1 MYIHTLRNS
10 QWTIIHNNRPMDPD
24 EESMGY
30 LGGCKTRALQ
40 ATEIRLNGRR
50 DMCVN
55 ELRKRNIYSSTLC
68 AGLFCHQGVGY
79 KLRATPPRHLHPP
92 RKKEKKKK
100 RGYDRKEEG
109 QKPVAG
115 ELKECCC
122 EWVYIYGLHIYR
134 MYVK

>member
-1 MYIHTLRNS
+1 MSSGRGTSIQAPYV
-10 QWTIIHNNRPMDPD
+10 Q
-24 EESMGY
+24 GY
-30 LGGCKTRALQ
+30 F
-40 ATEIRLNGRR
+40 ATK
-50 DMCVN
+50 
-55 ELRKRNIYSSTLC
+55 ELDTNY
-68 AGLFCHQGVGY
+68 GQPPPP
-79 KLRATPPRHLHPP
+79 ATFTPP